1 MLLSVKTTVPPTK
14 FRLLYIFFLNEIY
27 NGTQSISFPQTFT
40 QTSFPYTQKKVTHP
54 QERWKAQKDHEK
66 ASFPPSSLSFFVN
79 SFYMDIKKYLLIS
92 LLVVG
97 IDAVYLNTVSNYFNS
112 QIKAIQGT
120 ELRLNMISTVMAY
133 LVITLGVYY
142 FMVEKKFSMKDMAI
156 LGAFTYSIYEFT
168 NKALFDKWYWKTVA
182 LDGLWGGVLF
192 SLIHYF
198 YHQIV

>member
-1 MLLSVKTTVPPTK
+1 
-14 FRLLYIFFLNEIY
+14 
-27 NGTQSISFPQTFT
+27 
-40 QTSFPYTQKKVTHP
+40 
-54 QERWKAQKDHEK
+54 
-66 ASFPPSSLSFFVN
+66 
-79 SFYMDIKKYLLIS
+79 MDIKKYLLIS

-120 ELRLNMISTVMAY
+120 ELRLNMISTVLAY

-156 LGAFTYSIYEFT
+156 LGAFTYCIYEFT